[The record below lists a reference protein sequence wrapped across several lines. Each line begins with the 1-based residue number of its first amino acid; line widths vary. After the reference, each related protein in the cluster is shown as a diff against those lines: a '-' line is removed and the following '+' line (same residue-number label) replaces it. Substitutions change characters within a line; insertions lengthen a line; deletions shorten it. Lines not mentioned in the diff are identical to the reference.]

1 MKTKKSKT
9 SIGTI
14 VALLILAPFL
24 SFFST
29 GCAAT
34 ASRES
39 TGEYVDD
46 ASITTKVK
54 ADLIGD
60 DTVKAHQITVE
71 TYKGVVQLS
80 GFVDTSEQKDR
91 AAEIAKNVPG
101 VQDVTNNIIVKPSS

>member
-1 MKTKKSKT
+1 MRTEKSKS
-9 SIGTI
+9 SIWAL
-14 VALLILAPFL
+14 ALLALTIFMPLL
-24 SFFST
+24 ST
-29 GCAAT
+29 GCAGTAT
-34 ASRES
+34 RES

-46 ASITTKVK
+46 STITTKVK

-91 AAEIAKNVPG
+91 AEQIAKNVSG
-101 VQDVTNNIIVKPSS
+101 VKDVTNNITVKPSS

>member
-1 MKTKKSKT
+1 MRTEKLKT
-9 SIGTI
+9 S
-14 VALLILAPFL
+14 VWAMALLALAAFL
-24 SFFST
+24 PLFFT
-29 GCAAT
+29 GCAET

-46 ASITTKVK
+46 STITTKVK

-80 GFVDTSEQKDR
+80 GFVDTSDQKDR

-101 VQDVTNNIIVKPSS
+101 VKDVTNNIIVKPSS

>member
-1 MKTKKSKT
+1 MKTEQLKT
-9 SIGTI
+9 FVWAT
-14 VALLILAPFL
+14 ALLAFASFL
-24 SFFST
+24 PLFST

-34 ASRES
+34 ATRES

-46 ASITTKVK
+46 STITAKVK

-71 TYKGVVQLS
+71 TYKGIVQLS

-91 AAEIAKNVPG
+91 AEEIAKNVPG
-101 VQDVTNNIIVKPSS
+101 VKDVTNNITVKPSS

>member
-1 MKTKKSKT
+1 MKIKKMKPSLYA
-9 SIGTI
+9 I
-14 VALLILAPFL
+14 ALLSFATFL
-24 SFFST
+24 PLLST
-29 GCAAT
+29 GCAETAT
-34 ASRES
+34 RES

-46 ASITTKVK
+46 STITTKVK
-54 ADLIGD
+54 ADLVGD

-101 VQDVTNNIIVKPSS
+101 VKDVTNNIIVKPSS